1 MSRNDIVIPIQVD
14 THNLSTPL
22 SSVPSPDPS
31 PLSTDAII
39 HHGDN
44 AQVRFHQTFFEI
56 IVIHV
61 IISLQIVIVVL
72 HICIQVNVSFCF
84 SKKKKIFSKK
94 KCFFLQE
101 LKAEGSWL
109 WEQFSYLVYLTVFG
123 IFGVIYGTQVL

>member
-39 HHGDN
+39 HHRDD
-44 AQVRFHQTFFEI
+44 AQVRFRQTFFEI

-61 IISLQIVIVVL
+61 NVSLQIVIVVL
-72 HICIQVNVSFCF
+72 SHMYS
-84 SKKKKIFSKK
+84 SE
-94 KCFFLQE
+94 CFFLQE

-123 IFGVIYGTQVL
+123 IFGVIYATQVL